1 MAEKKL
7 TLEVI
12 AKTDAGMVREANEDN
27 FLVTPDRTNP
37 EWILPRGEYAN
48 SDGGTVMVVADG
60 MGGLNAVEVAS
71 NIAVD
76 SIRNHISKAGPV
88 KEDAALSSVMREAVQ
103 KANANIVKHG
113 QDAKET
119 EGMGSTLVMAWIRGS
134 RLHLTWVGD
143 SRCYIWRKGR
153 LLQLSK
159 DHSYV
164 QSLVDEGRL
173 TTEEAFYHPESNVI
187 TQSLG
192 DGVRK
197 PVPDDCTFPLDNE
210 DIILL
215 CSDGLNGMLQD
226 GKIEEVVTAGGGLS
240 TVADRLIEEAKAA
253 GGLDNITV
261 ILARVVRGA
270 WATGVEPLG
279 GRRKKKKARALIYS
293 LVALLVVGA
302 TFIAGGVLKQSP
314 GEKRGPAVKTRP
326 STDTSH
332 KTPNAPVH
340 NAGNPP
346 AHSGGPVDHSG
357 GPADQAPPGHKPA
370 VHKENTP
377 VTPPGADEGTILR
390 KLTRAVS
397 VHQGKLPRAD
407 SVHQS
412 KQKDTTKA
420 DQQ

>member
-1 MAEKKL
+1 
-7 TLEVI
+7 
-12 AKTDAGMVREANEDN
+12 
-27 FLVTPDRTNP
+27 
-37 EWILPRGEYAN
+37 
-48 SDGGTVMVVADG
+48 
-60 MGGLNAVEVAS
+60 MGGLNAGEVAS

-88 KEDAALSSVMREAVQ
+88 KDDAAVSAIMREAVQ
-103 KANANIVKHG
+103 KANTNIVRHG
-113 QDAKET
+113 QDEKET

-134 RLHLTWVGD
+134 KLHLTWVGD

-192 DGVRK
+192 DGIRK

-226 GKIEEVVTAGGGLS
+226 GKIEEIVTAGGGLS

-261 ILARVVRGA
+261 ILAKVVSGA
-270 WATGVEPLG
+270 WATGAEPLTG
-279 GRRKKKKARALIYS
+279 QRRKKKARALIYS

-302 TFIAGGVLKQSP
+302 TFIAGSGVLKQQKGP
-314 GEKRGPAVKTRP
+314 VDKAGPAVKTKTA
-326 STDTSH
+326 TDTVRKAVVH
-332 KTPNAPVH
+332 PADNKTS
-340 NAGNPP
+340 PP
-346 AHSGGPVDHSG
+346 AHNTT
-357 GPADQAPPGHKPA
+357 PP
-370 VHKENTP
+370 VHKADPSDHNAKTP
-377 VTPPGADEGTILR
+377 SGKMTPPDEKTILR
-390 KLTRAVS
+390 KLPPATDS
-397 VHQGKLPRAD
+397 VHQG
-407 SVHQS
+407 

>member
-60 MGGLNAVEVAS
+60 MGGLNAGEVAS

-88 KEDAALSSVMREAVQ
+88 KDDTSLTAIMREAVQ
-103 KANANIVKHG
+103 KANTNIVRHG
-113 QDAKET
+113 QDEKET

-134 RLHLTWVGD
+134 KLHLTWVGD

-192 DGVRK
+192 DGIRK

-226 GKIEEVVTAGGGLS
+226 GKIEEIVTAGGGLS
-240 TVADRLIEEAKAA
+240 IVADRLIEEAKAA

-261 ILARVVRGA
+261 ILARVVSGA
-270 WATGVEPLG
+270 WATGVEPQN
-279 GRRKKKKARALIYS
+279 GRRRKKKARALIYS

-302 TFIAGGVLKQSP
+302 TFIAGSGVLRQQQT
-314 GEKRGPAVKTRP
+314 PAVKTRP
-326 STDTSH
+326 AVDTVH
-332 KTPNAPVH
+332 KTVVHPADNKTNPPAHNANPPVH
-340 NAGNPP
+340 NANPSDHNAKTRAGKPNPP
-346 AHSGGPVDHSG
+346 
-357 GPADQAPPGHKPA
+357 
-370 VHKENTP
+370 
-377 VTPPGADEGTILR
+377 DEKTILR
-390 KLTRAVS
+390 KL
-397 VHQGKLPRAD
+397 PPAD
-407 SVHQS
+407 SVRRAA
-412 KQKDTTKA
+412 QKDTTKA
-420 DQQ
+420 ARQ